1 MRVIVV
7 QDNLIFS
14 GSSDGCVRVFDGSS
28 GQCLWCLDSHSG
40 AVELLTYQSGWIVS
54 ANSD

>member
-1 MRVIVV
+1 M

-14 GSSDGCVRVFDGSS
+14 GSSDGCVRVFDASS